1 MKKNLILG
9 LLISVFFGSSLVIAA
24 DAEKAIKYR
33 RGVFNVM
40 GWNFGSMAA
49 MVKGKIPFD
58 ANVFARNAEIV
69 AFMSQLPLE
78 GFVEGSDEGDT
89 KARPEIWLNME
100 DFEAKMKKMQKEVS
114 VLAEIS
120 KKGNFDASKSQLK
133 EVGTTCKGCHD
144 DYRNK

>member
-9 LLISVFFGSSLVIAA
+9 LLISVFFGSSFVIAA

>member
-1 MKKNLILG
+1 MKKNLLLG
-9 LLISVFFGSSLVIAA
+9 LLISVFLGSSLVIAA

-40 GWNFGSMAA
+40 GWNFGAMAA
-49 MVKGKIPFD
+49 MIKGKIPFD
-58 ANVFARNAEIV
+58 ANTFGRNAEIV

-78 GFVEGSDEGDT
+78 GFVEGSGEGDT

-100 DFEAKMKKMQKEVS
+100 DFEAKMKKMQKEVG
-114 VLAEIS
+114 VLAEIA

-133 EVGTTCKGCHD
+133 EVGEACKGCHD

>member
-1 MKKNLILG
+1 
-9 LLISVFFGSSLVIAA
+9 LISVFFGSSFVIAA

-58 ANVFARNAEIV
+58 ANLFARNAEIV

-89 KARPEIWLNME
+89 KARSEIWLNME

-133 EVGTTCKGCHD
+133 EVGVTCKGCHD

>member
-58 ANVFARNAEIV
+58 ANLFARNAEIV

-89 KARPEIWLNME
+89 KARSEIWLNME

-133 EVGTTCKGCHD
+133 EVGATCKGCHD